1 VPQPRYATLTRS
13 PREVLIPK
21 SQRRDLRP
29 GGHAGPAITEM
40 ARKRFRSTQ
49 RNEPVTDRSFQEYLY
64 QTAAPTTTRTEVMRL
79 VRGGEDTY
87 LELKVKLSNPERIAQ
102 GIVALANTGGG
113 TMVFG
118 VNDQMRVEGIDDP
131 EEVQDELVRICREE
145 IIPPLIPFIDRIAF
159 DNGRR
164 IVALDVQGKRRPYRT
179 RDGRFFIRVGED
191 KRETSP
197 EELSTLLDDARPL
210 LYEDIPVTRATVGD
224 IDEAHLWSFLR
235 AFEGGA
241 FDESSV
247 KDYPTP
253 EILERYLMLAMKGYD
268 DLTPTVAGMVLF
280 GRDDAVSR
288 SLPRTEIIATRFG
301 GENAQ
306 APVIERIELQ
316 GNLATLYESA
326 QRFVKRYCDLWD
338 ARPAKGTV
346 EPAPVAARA
355 NYHRAVICEGIANAL
370 MHRDLVVRDVTTR
383 LHIFDRAIEIV
394 NPRRSAGFAPQALK
408 GIRFGVQQRLNPR
421 IAAIF
426 SNEAYGLQLVR
437 GGLPMVLREAR
448 AFSHRLP
455 EIVAFNDEFRLRIHG
470 V

>member
-1 VPQPRYATLTRS
+1 
-13 PREVLIPK
+13 
-21 SQRRDLRP
+21 
-29 GGHAGPAITEM
+29 M
-40 ARKRFRSTQ
+40 ARKRFRGTQ

-64 QTAAPTTTRTEVMRL
+64 QTAAPLTTRTELMRL
-79 VRGGEDTY
+79 VRGGEDTF

-118 VNDQMRVEGIDDP
+118 VNDQMRVEGIDHP

-164 IVALDVQGKRRPYRT
+164 IVALEVEGKRRPYRT

-197 EELSTLLDDARPL
+197 EELASLLDDARPL
-210 LYEDIPVTRATVGD
+210 LYEDIPVTRAVLGD
-224 IDEAHLWSFLR
+224 IDEAHLWSFMR

-241 FDESSV
+241 FDESAV
-247 KDYPTP
+247 KGYPTSD
-253 EILERYLMLAMKGYD
+253 ILERYFMLAVKSQD
-268 DLTPTVAGMVLF
+268 EITPTVAGIVLF
-280 GRDDAVSR
+280 GNDESVTKF
-288 SLPRTEIIATRFG
+288 LPRTSIVATRFSG
-301 GENAQ
+301 DNTQ
-306 APVIERIELQ
+306 AAVIERIELQ

-326 QRFVKRYCDLWD
+326 QKFVRRYCDLWD
-338 ARPAKGTV
+338 ARPAAVTAEGG
-346 EPAPVAARA
+346 PVVARA
-355 NYHRAVICEGIANAL
+355 NYHRAVICEAIANAL
-370 MHRDLVVRDVTTR
+370 IHRDLVVRDVTTR

-394 NPRRSAGFAPQALK
+394 NPRRSTGFAPQALK
-408 GIRFGVQQRLNPR
+408 SIRFGVQQRLNPR
-421 IAAIF
+421 TASIF
-426 SNEAYGLQLVR
+426 SNSAYGLQLGR
-437 GGLPMVLREAR
+437 GGLPMLLREAR
-448 AFSHRLP
+448 AFSNRLP

>member
-1 VPQPRYATLTRS
+1 
-13 PREVLIPK
+13 
-21 SQRRDLRP
+21 
-29 GGHAGPAITEM
+29 M
-40 ARKRFRSTQ
+40 ARKRFRGTQ

-64 QTAAPTTTRTEVMRL
+64 QTAAPLTTRTELMRL

-87 LELKVKLSNPERIAQ
+87 LELKVKLSNSERISQ

-118 VNDQMRVEGIDDP
+118 VNDQMRVEGIDHP

-164 IVALDVQGKRRPYRT
+164 IVALEVEGKRRPYRT

-197 EELSTLLDDARPL
+197 EELSSLLDDARPL

-247 KDYPTP
+247 RDYPTS
-253 EILERYLMLAMKGYD
+253 EILERYLLLAIKSQD
-268 DLTPTVAGMVLF
+268 EVTPSVAGMVLF
-280 GRDDAVSR
+280 GRDDAVGTL
-288 SLPRTEIIATRFG
+288 LPRTKIIATRFG
-301 GENAQ
+301 GDKPQ
-306 APVIERIELQ
+306 APVIERVELQ

-326 QRFVKRYCDLWD
+326 HRFIKRYCDLWD
-338 ARPAKGTV
+338 ARPARAV
-346 EPAPVAARA
+346 VDPAPVVARA
-355 NYHRAVICEGIANAL
+355 NYHRSVISEAIANAL
-370 MHRDLVVRDVTTR
+370 IHRDLVVRDVTTR
-383 LHIFDRAIEIV
+383 LHIFDRTIEIV
-394 NPRRSAGFAPQALK
+394 NPRRSTGFAPQALK
-408 GIRFGVQQRLNPR
+408 SIRFGVQQCLNPR
-421 IAAIF
+421 TASIL
-426 SNEAYGLQLVR
+426 SSKAYGLQLGR
-437 GGLPMVLREAR
+437 AGLPMLLSEAR
-448 AFSHRLP
+448 AFSGRLP

-470 V
+470 I